1 MTTIPLRFRTALC
14 CLLLGNIT
22 HAWAEGLTLGAQG
35 EANFT
40 PYRAYKTQFSGLP
53 YVGYDNDHVYID
65 GTEVGAYF
73 IKDDTT
79 QLKARWWYLDNEF
92 DPDQT
97 SDSALRQLRIR
108 HSTMMGGMSYQKI
121 TPLGAFRTELSGDT
135 LNESRGWLGTVA
147 WAGQVSLM
155 QLDVYPQ
162 AGVDWLSKQQASYYY
177 GVSEEESA
185 RSGLPTWNH
194 QGVTPWLAVA
204 FDWHPVKSFHVYLQP
219 KVTFLTGALR
229 DSPMTD
235 QQYFWT
241 LSSGVTWTF

>member
-235 QQYFWT
+235 QHYFWT

>member
-235 QQYFWT
+235 QKYFWT